1 MFRTANLFR
10 ASPILPYHRSDS
22 CAMTSNRSI
31 CELSQLR
38 IVAMAFLAMILLS
51 MVVQAQT
58 MMTPS
63 LGAET
68 SDKLLDVG
76 YDSVQEIL
84 RQHCTSCHNEDQ
96 PRADLVLTSLDKIL
110 AGSASGPVVVPGNPQ
125 ASPLYLLAAHLESP
139 KMPPN
144 KPRLSQRE
152 LTKLS
157 KWISTGLSDEAKGMR
172 GLNAPQSI
180 PSVTPEN
187 PSNTT
192 IDTRGDNTLAPQGTS
207 PLRLAQVR
215 PLSEKNIIRAVS
227 VSPLAPL
234 VAIAG
239 NGQVLLWDAQ
249 SNTLS
254 DRAIDVGDQEISA
267 IVFSRD
273 GQRLWIAA
281 GTPAESGSLHSWSIS
296 EERYLGSLGNEADTI
311 STLDESQTSKQ
322 VAIGTTRRLLK
333 VLSSEGD
340 SDKALAKHTDWVT
353 STAFSN
359 DGILVASGDRFG
371 SIIAWD
377 PVAGTEFSTL
387 RGHSGMI
394 TSIHWSP
401 NGDSLLSSSLDGSIR
416 VWNMHDAS
424 PLKSWQAHDKGV
436 ATAGMLASGDLVT
449 LGKNGIVSAWSSP
462 YDSDALPTL
471 LWQKSMDDEI
481 ITGGV
486 GNHGKSIAVTD
497 ATGSVYVGLLDG
509 SSNRE
514 NPPSFVKLAIPSYH
528 PQRSFSSIAPRE
540 PKRSQIETA
549 SKLQS
554 MPEEEPSLSKTLV
567 AGASSFEE
575 PTATTDIDETKR
587 SLESVQR
594 ALEQSYETTRQLEET
609 AARLQ
614 QMLSIQQAR
623 LRQQELQHRKDQHL
637 PKSK

>member
-1 MFRTANLFR
+1 MFHIATLFR
-10 ASPILPYHRSDS
+10 ALPISQYRGSAR
-22 CAMTSNRSI
+22 CAVTSNRCV
-31 CELSQLR
+31 CEPSQLR
-38 IVAMAFLAMILLS
+38 ILAIAFLAMIMLS
-51 MVVQAQT
+51 MVVEAQT
-58 MMTPS
+58 TMTPS
-63 LGAET
+63 VGAET
-68 SDKLLDVG
+68 SDQSLAVG

-110 AGSASGPVVVPGNPQ
+110 AGSASGPVVVPGDPQ

-139 KMPPN
+139 RMPPN

-157 KWISTGLSDEAKGMR
+157 KWISTG
-172 GLNAPQSI
+172 P
-180 PSVTPEN
+180 
-187 PSNTT
+187 
-192 IDTRGDNTLAPQGTS
+192 PQGTS
-207 PLRLAQVR
+207 PLSLAQVR
-215 PLSEKNIIRAVS
+215 PLSENNIIRAMA
-227 VSPLAPL
+227 VSPIAPIL
-234 VAIAG
+234 AIAG
-239 NGQVLLWDAQ
+239 NGQVLLVDAQ

-267 IVFSRD
+267 IVFSKD

-281 GTPAESGSLHSWSIS
+281 GTPAESGVLHSWSIP
-296 EERYLGSLGNEADTI
+296 EERYLGSLGNETDTI
-311 STLDESQTSKQ
+311 NTLDESQTSKE

-333 VLSSEGD
+333 ILSSEGD
-340 SDKALAKHTDWVT
+340 SEKALAKHTDWVT
-353 STAFSN
+353 STAYSN

-377 PVAGTEFSTL
+377 PLAGTEFSTL
-387 RGHSGMI
+387 RGHTGMI

-401 NGDSLLSSSLDGSIR
+401 NGDSLLSSSLDGAVR

-424 PLKSWQAHDKGV
+424 TLKSWQAHDKGV
-436 ATAGMLASGDLVT
+436 ATAGILAGGDLVT

-462 YDSDALPTL
+462 FESDDLPTL

-486 GNHGKSIAVTD
+486 GNHGKTIAVTD
-497 ATGSVYVGLLDG
+497 ATGSVCVGLIG
-509 SSNRE
+509 ENSNRE
-514 NPPSFVKLAIPSYH
+514 DPPSFVKLAIPTYH

-540 PKRSQIETA
+540 PIRSQIEPTI
-549 SKLQS
+549 KLES
-554 MPEEEPSLSKTLV
+554 LAEDEPSLSKTL
-567 AGASSFEE
+567 ADATSSFSE
-575 PTATTDIDETKR
+575 PTATTDIEETKR

-594 ALEQSYETTRQLEET
+594 ALEQSYEVTRQLEET

-623 LRQQELQHRKDQHL
+623 IRQQELQQRKDQNL

>member
-1 MFRTANLFR
+1 MFHIATLFR
-10 ASPILPYHRSDS
+10 ALPISQYPGSAR
-22 CAMTSNRSI
+22 CAVTSNRCV
-31 CELSQLR
+31 CEPSQLR
-38 IVAMAFLAMILLS
+38 ILAIAFLAMIMLS
-51 MVVQAQT
+51 MVVEAQT
-58 MMTPS
+58 TMTPS
-63 LGAET
+63 VGAET
-68 SDKLLDVG
+68 SDQSLAVG

-110 AGSASGPVVVPGNPQ
+110 AGSASGPVVVPGDPQ

-157 KWISTGLSDEAKGMR
+157 KWISTG
-172 GLNAPQSI
+172 P
-180 PSVTPEN
+180 
-187 PSNTT
+187 
-192 IDTRGDNTLAPQGTS
+192 PQGTS
-207 PLRLAQVR
+207 PLSLAQVR
-215 PLSEKNIIRAVS
+215 PLSENNIIRAMA
-227 VSPLAPL
+227 VSPIAPIL
-234 VAIAG
+234 AIAG
-239 NGQVLLWDAQ
+239 NGQVLLVDAQ

-267 IVFSRD
+267 IVFSKD

-281 GTPAESGSLHSWSIS
+281 GTPAESGVLHSWSIP
-296 EERYLGSLGNEADTI
+296 EERYLGSLGNETDTI
-311 STLDESQTSKQ
+311 NTLDESQTSKE

-333 VLSSEGD
+333 ILSSERD
-340 SDKALAKHTDWVT
+340 SEKALAKHTDWVT
-353 STAFSN
+353 STAYSN

-377 PVAGTEFSTL
+377 PLAGTEFSTL
-387 RGHSGMI
+387 RGHTGMI

-401 NGDSLLSSSLDGSIR
+401 NGDSLLSSSLDGAVR

-424 PLKSWQAHDKGV
+424 TLKSWQAHDKGV
-436 ATAGMLASGDLVT
+436 ATAGILAGGDLVT

-462 YDSDALPTL
+462 FESDVLPTL

-486 GNHGKSIAVTD
+486 GNHGKTIAVTD
-497 ATGSVYVGLLDG
+497 ATGSVCVSFIGEN
-509 SSNRE
+509 SNRE
-514 NPPSFVKLAIPSYH
+514 DPPNFVKLAIPTYH

-540 PKRSQIETA
+540 PIRSQIEPTI
-549 SKLQS
+549 KLES
-554 MPEEEPSLSKTLV
+554 LAEDEPSVSKTL
-567 AGASSFEE
+567 ADATSSFSE
-575 PTATTDIDETKR
+575 PTATTDIEETKR

-594 ALEQSYETTRQLEET
+594 ALEQSYEVTRQLEET

-623 LRQQELQHRKDQHL
+623 IRQQELQQRKDRNL

>member
-1 MFRTANLFR
+1 
-10 ASPILPYHRSDS
+10 
-22 CAMTSNRSI
+22 
-31 CELSQLR
+31 
-38 IVAMAFLAMILLS
+38 MAFLAMIMLC
-51 MVVQAQT
+51 MRVEAQT

-63 LGAET
+63 VGAET
-68 SDKLLDVG
+68 SDQSLDVG

-110 AGSASGPVVVPGNPQ
+110 AGSASGPVVVPGDPQ

-157 KWISTGLSDEAKGMR
+157 KWISTGLSAEAK
-172 GLNAPQSI
+172 A
-180 PSVTPEN
+180 
-187 PSNTT
+187 SNTH
-192 IDTRGDNTLAPQGTS
+192 APQGTS
-207 PLRLAQVR
+207 PLSLAQVR
-215 PLSEKNIIRAVS
+215 PLSEKNVIRAMA
-227 VSPLAPL
+227 VSPIAPIL
-234 VAIAG
+234 AIAG

-249 SNTLS
+249 TNTLS

-267 IVFSRD
+267 IAFSKD

-281 GTPAESGSLHSWSIS
+281 GTPAESGVLHSWSIP

-311 STLDESQTSKQ
+311 NTLDESQTSKQ
-322 VAIGTTRRLLK
+322 IAIGTTRRLLK

-340 SDKALAKHTDWVT
+340 SEKSFAKHTDWVT
-353 STAFSN
+353 STAYSN

-377 PVAGTEFSTL
+377 PLAGTEFSTL
-387 RGHSGMI
+387 RGHTGMI

-401 NGDSLLSSSLDGSIR
+401 NGDSLLSSSLDGSVR

-424 PLKSWQAHDKGV
+424 TLKSWQAHDKGV
-436 ATAGMLASGDLVT
+436 ASAGVLASGDLVT

-462 YDSDALPTL
+462 YESDALPTL

-486 GNHGKSIAVTD
+486 GNHGKTIAVSD
-497 ATGSVYVGLLDG
+497 ATGSVCVGLIDG
-509 SSNRE
+509 NSNRE
-514 NPPSFVKLAIPSYH
+514 DPPSFVKLAIPTYH

-540 PKRSQIETA
+540 PIRSQTEPT
-549 SKLQS
+549 SKLES
-554 MPEEEPSLSKTLV
+554 MATDVPSLSKPLADGT
-567 AGASSFEE
+567 SSVLE
-575 PTATTDIDETKR
+575 PIATPDIDETKR

-623 LRQQELQHRKDQHL
+623 LRQQQLQHREDQHL
-637 PKSK
+637 PKSKNPSSTQP

>member
-1 MFRTANLFR
+1 MFHIATLFR
-10 ASPILPYHRSDS
+10 ALPISQYRGSAR
-22 CAMTSNRSI
+22 CAVTSNRCV
-31 CELSQLR
+31 CEPSQLR
-38 IVAMAFLAMILLS
+38 ILAIAFLAMIMLS
-51 MVVQAQT
+51 MVVEAQT
-58 MMTPS
+58 TMTPS
-63 LGAET
+63 VGAET
-68 SDKLLDVG
+68 SDQSLAVG

-110 AGSASGPVVVPGNPQ
+110 AGSASGPVVVPGDPQ

-157 KWISTGLSDEAKGMR
+157 KWISTG
-172 GLNAPQSI
+172 P
-180 PSVTPEN
+180 
-187 PSNTT
+187 
-192 IDTRGDNTLAPQGTS
+192 PQGTS
-207 PLRLAQVR
+207 PLSLAQVR
-215 PLSEKNIIRAVS
+215 PLSENNIIRAMA
-227 VSPLAPL
+227 VSPIAPIL
-234 VAIAG
+234 AIAG
-239 NGQVLLWDAQ
+239 NGQVLLVDAQ

-267 IVFSRD
+267 IVFSKD

-281 GTPAESGSLHSWSIS
+281 GTPAESGVLHSWSIP
-296 EERYLGSLGNEADTI
+296 EERYLGSLGNETDTI
-311 STLDESQTSKQ
+311 NTLDESQTSKE

-333 VLSSEGD
+333 ILSSEGD
-340 SDKALAKHTDWVT
+340 SEKALAKHTDWVT
-353 STAFSN
+353 STAYSN

-377 PVAGTEFSTL
+377 PLAGTEFSTL
-387 RGHSGMI
+387 RGHTGMI

-401 NGDSLLSSSLDGSIR
+401 NGDSLLSSSLDGAVR

-424 PLKSWQAHDKGV
+424 TLKSWQAHDKGV
-436 ATAGMLASGDLVT
+436 ATAGILAGGDLVT

-462 YDSDALPTL
+462 FESDDLPTL

-486 GNHGKSIAVTD
+486 GNHGKTIAVTD
-497 ATGSVYVGLLDG
+497 ATGSVCVGLIG
-509 SSNRE
+509 ENSNRE
-514 NPPSFVKLAIPSYH
+514 DPPSFVKLAIPTYH

-540 PKRSQIETA
+540 PIRSQIEPTI
-549 SKLQS
+549 KLES
-554 MPEEEPSLSKTLV
+554 LAEDEPSLSKTL
-567 AGASSFEE
+567 ADATSSFSE
-575 PTATTDIDETKR
+575 PTATTDIEETKR

-594 ALEQSYETTRQLEET
+594 ALEQSYEVTRQLEET

-623 LRQQELQHRKDQHL
+623 IRQQELQQRKDQNL

>member
-1 MFRTANLFR
+1 
-10 ASPILPYHRSDS
+10 
-22 CAMTSNRSI
+22 
-31 CELSQLR
+31 
-38 IVAMAFLAMILLS
+38 MIMLS
-51 MVVQAQT
+51 MVVEAQT
-58 MMTPS
+58 TMTPS
-63 LGAET
+63 VGAET
-68 SDKLLDVG
+68 SDQSLAVG

-110 AGSASGPVVVPGNPQ
+110 AGSASGPVVVPGDPQ

-157 KWISTGLSDEAKGMR
+157 KWISTGLSEEAKGMR
-172 GLNAPQSI
+172 DLNAPQPI
-180 PSVTPEN
+180 PSATPEN

-192 IDTRGDNTLAPQGTS
+192 IDKKASNSHAPQGTS
-207 PLRLAQVR
+207 PLSLAQVR
-215 PLSEKNIIRAVS
+215 PLSENNIIRARA
-227 VSPLAPL
+227 VSPIAPIL
-234 VAIAG
+234 AIAG

-267 IVFSRD
+267 IVFSKD

-281 GTPAESGSLHSWSIS
+281 GTPAESGVLHSWSIP
-296 EERYLGSLGNEADTI
+296 EERYLGSLGHETDTI
-311 STLDESQTSKQ
+311 NTLDESQTSKE
-322 VAIGTTRRLLK
+322 VAYGTTRRLLK
-333 VLSSEGD
+333 VLSSEGG
-340 SDKALAKHTDWVT
+340 SEKALAKHTDWVT
-353 STAFSN
+353 STAYST

-377 PVAGTEFSTL
+377 PLAGTEFSTL
-387 RGHSGMI
+387 RGHTGMI

-401 NGDSLLSSSLDGSIR
+401 NGDSLLSSSLDGSVR

-424 PLKSWQAHDKGV
+424 TLKSWQAHDKGV
-436 ATAGMLASGDLVT
+436 ATAGILASGDLVT

-462 YDSDALPTL
+462 YGSDALPTL

-486 GNHGKSIAVTD
+486 GNHGKTIAVTD
-497 ATGSVYVGLLDG
+497 ATGSVCVSFIGEN
-509 SSNRE
+509 SNRE
-514 NPPSFVKLAIPSYH
+514 DPPRFVKLAIPTYH
-528 PQRSFSSIAPRE
+528 PQRSFSSVAPRE
-540 PKRSQIETA
+540 PIRSQIEPTI
-549 SKLQS
+549 KLES
-554 MPEEEPSLSKTLV
+554 LAKDEPSLSKTL
-567 AGASSFEE
+567 ADATSSFSE
-575 PTATTDIDETKR
+575 PTATTDIEETKR

-594 ALEQSYETTRQLEET
+594 ALEQSYEVTRQLEET

-623 LRQQELQHRKDQHL
+623 IRQQELQQRKDRNL

>member
-1 MFRTANLFR
+1 
-10 ASPILPYHRSDS
+10 
-22 CAMTSNRSI
+22 
-31 CELSQLR
+31 
-38 IVAMAFLAMILLS
+38 MIMLS
-51 MVVQAQT
+51 MVVEAQT
-58 MMTPS
+58 TMTPS
-63 LGAET
+63 VGAET
-68 SDKLLDVG
+68 SDQSLAVG

-110 AGSASGPVVVPGNPQ
+110 AGSASGPVVVPGDPQ

-157 KWISTGLSDEAKGMR
+157 KWISTG
-172 GLNAPQSI
+172 P
-180 PSVTPEN
+180 
-187 PSNTT
+187 
-192 IDTRGDNTLAPQGTS
+192 PQGTS

-215 PLSEKNIIRAVS
+215 PLSENNIIRAMA
-227 VSPLAPL
+227 VSPIAPIL
-234 VAIAG
+234 AIAG
-239 NGQVLLWDAQ
+239 NGQVLLVDAQ

-254 DRAIDVGDQEISA
+254 DRAIDVGDREVSA
-267 IVFSRD
+267 IVFSKD

-281 GTPAESGSLHSWSIS
+281 GTPAESGVLHSWSIP
-296 EERYLGSLGNEADTI
+296 EERYLGSLGNETDTI
-311 STLDESQTSKQ
+311 NTLDESQTSKE

-333 VLSSEGD
+333 ILSSERD
-340 SDKALAKHTDWVT
+340 SEKALAKHTDWVT
-353 STAFSN
+353 STAYSN

-377 PVAGTEFSTL
+377 PLAGTEFSTL
-387 RGHSGMI
+387 RGHTGMI

-401 NGDSLLSSSLDGSIR
+401 NGDSLLSSSLDGAVR

-424 PLKSWQAHDKGV
+424 TLKSWQAHDKGV
-436 ATAGMLASGDLVT
+436 ATAGILAGGDLVT

-462 YDSDALPTL
+462 FESDVLPTL

-486 GNHGKSIAVTD
+486 GNHGKTIAVTD
-497 ATGSVYVGLLDG
+497 ATGSVCVSFIGEN
-509 SSNRE
+509 SNRE
-514 NPPSFVKLAIPSYH
+514 DPPNFVKLAIPTYH

-540 PKRSQIETA
+540 PIRSQIEPTI
-549 SKLQS
+549 KLES
-554 MPEEEPSLSKTLV
+554 LAEDEPSLSKTL
-567 AGASSFEE
+567 ADATSSFSE
-575 PTATTDIDETKR
+575 PTATTDIEETKR

-594 ALEQSYETTRQLEET
+594 ALEQSYEVTRQLEET

-623 LRQQELQHRKDQHL
+623 IRQQELQQRKDRNL

>member
-1 MFRTANLFR
+1 MFHIATLFR
-10 ASPILPYHRSDS
+10 ALPISQYRGSAR
-22 CAMTSNRSI
+22 CAVTSNRCV
-31 CELSQLR
+31 CEPSQLR
-38 IVAMAFLAMILLS
+38 ILAIAFLAMIMLS
-51 MVVQAQT
+51 MVVEAQT
-58 MMTPS
+58 TMTPS
-63 LGAET
+63 VGAET
-68 SDKLLDVG
+68 SDQSLAVG

-110 AGSASGPVVVPGNPQ
+110 AGSASGPVVVPGDPQ

-157 KWISTGLSDEAKGMR
+157 KWISTG
-172 GLNAPQSI
+172 P
-180 PSVTPEN
+180 
-187 PSNTT
+187 
-192 IDTRGDNTLAPQGTS
+192 PQGTS

-215 PLSEKNIIRAVS
+215 PLSENNIIRAMA
-227 VSPLAPL
+227 VSPIAPIL
-234 VAIAG
+234 AIAG
-239 NGQVLLWDAQ
+239 NGQVLLVDAQ

-267 IVFSRD
+267 IVFSKD

-281 GTPAESGSLHSWSIS
+281 GTPAESGVLHSWSIP
-296 EERYLGSLGNEADTI
+296 EERYLGSLGNETDTI
-311 STLDESQTSKQ
+311 NTLDESQTSKE

-333 VLSSEGD
+333 ILSSEGD
-340 SDKALAKHTDWVT
+340 SEKALAKHTDWVT
-353 STAFSN
+353 STAYSN

-377 PVAGTEFSTL
+377 PLAGTEFSTL
-387 RGHSGMI
+387 RGHTGMI

-401 NGDSLLSSSLDGSIR
+401 NGDSLLSSSLDGAVR

-424 PLKSWQAHDKGV
+424 TLKSWQAHDKGV
-436 ATAGMLASGDLVT
+436 ATAGILAGGDLVT

-462 YDSDALPTL
+462 FESDVLPTL

-486 GNHGKSIAVTD
+486 GNHGKTIAVTD
-497 ATGSVYVGLLDG
+497 ATGSVCVSFIGEN
-509 SSNRE
+509 SNRE
-514 NPPSFVKLAIPSYH
+514 DPPNFVKLAIPTYH

-540 PKRSQIETA
+540 PIRSQIEPTI
-549 SKLQS
+549 KLES
-554 MPEEEPSLSKTLV
+554 LAEDEPSLSKTL
-567 AGASSFEE
+567 ADATSSFSE
-575 PTATTDIDETKR
+575 PTATTDIEETKR

-594 ALEQSYETTRQLEET
+594 ALEQSYEVTRQLEET

-623 LRQQELQHRKDQHL
+623 IRQQELQQRKDRNL

>member
-1 MFRTANLFR
+1 MFHIATLFR
-10 ASPILPYHRSDS
+10 ALPISQYRGSAR
-22 CAMTSNRSI
+22 CAVTSNRCV
-31 CELSQLR
+31 CEPSQLR
-38 IVAMAFLAMILLS
+38 ILAIAFLAMIMLS
-51 MVVQAQT
+51 MVVEAQT
-58 MMTPS
+58 TMTPS
-63 LGAET
+63 VGAKT
-68 SDKLLDVG
+68 SDQSLAVG

-110 AGSASGPVVVPGNPQ
+110 AGSASGPVVVPGDPQ

-157 KWISTGLSDEAKGMR
+157 KWISTG
-172 GLNAPQSI
+172 P
-180 PSVTPEN
+180 PH
-187 PSNTT
+187 
-192 IDTRGDNTLAPQGTS
+192 GTS
-207 PLRLAQVR
+207 PLSLAQVR
-215 PLSEKNIIRAVS
+215 PLSENNIIRAMA
-227 VSPLAPL
+227 VSPIAPIL
-234 VAIAG
+234 AIAG
-239 NGQVLLWDAQ
+239 NGQVLLVDAQ

-267 IVFSRD
+267 IVFSKD

-281 GTPAESGSLHSWSIS
+281 GTPAESGVLHSWSIP
-296 EERYLGSLGNEADTI
+296 EERYLGSLGNETDTI
-311 STLDESQTSKQ
+311 NTLDESQTSKE

-333 VLSSEGD
+333 ILSSEGD
-340 SDKALAKHTDWVT
+340 SEKALAKHTDWVT
-353 STAFSN
+353 STAYSN

-377 PVAGTEFSTL
+377 PLAGTEFSTL
-387 RGHSGMI
+387 RGHTGMI

-401 NGDSLLSSSLDGSIR
+401 NGDSLLSSSLDGAVR

-424 PLKSWQAHDKGV
+424 TLKSWQAHDKGV
-436 ATAGMLASGDLVT
+436 ATAGILAGGDLVT

-462 YDSDALPTL
+462 FESDDLPTL

-486 GNHGKSIAVTD
+486 GNHGKTIAVTD
-497 ATGSVYVGLLDG
+497 ATGSVCVGLIG
-509 SSNRE
+509 ENSNRE
-514 NPPSFVKLAIPSYH
+514 DPPSFVKLAIPTYH

-540 PKRSQIETA
+540 PIRSQIEPTI
-549 SKLQS
+549 KLES
-554 MPEEEPSLSKTLV
+554 LAEDEPSLSKTL
-567 AGASSFEE
+567 ADATSSFSE
-575 PTATTDIDETKR
+575 PTATTDIEETKR

-594 ALEQSYETTRQLEET
+594 ALEQSYEVTRQLEET

-623 LRQQELQHRKDQHL
+623 IRQQELQQRKDQNL

>member
-1 MFRTANLFR
+1 MV
-10 ASPILPYHRSDS
+10 
-22 CAMTSNRSI
+22 M
-31 CELSQLR
+31 
-38 IVAMAFLAMILLS
+38 LS
-51 MVVQAQT
+51 MVVEAQT
-58 MMTPS
+58 TMTPS
-63 LGAET
+63 VGPET
-68 SDKLLDVG
+68 SDQSLAVG

-110 AGSASGPVVVPGNPQ
+110 AGSASGPVVVPGDPQ

-152 LTKLS
+152 LTKIS
-157 KWISTGLSDEAKGMR
+157 KWISTGSL
-172 GLNAPQSI
+172 
-180 PSVTPEN
+180 
-187 PSNTT
+187 
-192 IDTRGDNTLAPQGTS
+192 QGTS
-207 PLRLAQVR
+207 PLNIAQVR

-227 VSPLAPL
+227 VSPIEPL

-239 NGQVLLWDAQ
+239 NGQVLLVDAQ
-249 SNTLS
+249 SNALS
-254 DRAIDVGDQEISA
+254 DRAIDVGDREVSA
-267 IVFSRD
+267 IVFSKD

-281 GTPAESGSLHSWSIS
+281 GTPAESGVLHSWSIP
-296 EERYLGSLGNEADTI
+296 EERYLGSLGNETDTI
-311 STLDESQTSKQ
+311 NTLDESQTSKE

-333 VLSSEGD
+333 VLSSEGR
-340 SDKALAKHTDWVT
+340 SEKALAKHTDWVT
-353 STAFSN
+353 STAYSN

-377 PVAGTEFSTL
+377 PLAGTEFSTL
-387 RGHSGMI
+387 RGHTGMI

-401 NGDSLLSSSLDGSIR
+401 NGDSLLSSSLDGSVR

-424 PLKSWQAHDKGV
+424 TLKSWQAHDKGV
-436 ATAGMLASGDLVT
+436 ATAGILAGGDLVS

-462 YDSDALPTL
+462 FESDVLPTL

-486 GNHGKSIAVTD
+486 GNHGKTIAVSD
-497 ATGSVYVGLLDG
+497 ATGSVCVGLIG
-509 SSNRE
+509 ENSNRE
-514 NPPSFVKLAIPSYH
+514 DPPSFVKLAIPTYH

-540 PKRSQIETA
+540 PLRIQTEPTI
-549 SKLQS
+549 KLES
-554 MPEEEPSLSKTLV
+554 MAEDEPSLSKTL
-567 AGASSFEE
+567 ADATSSFSE
-575 PTATTDIDETKR
+575 PTATTDIEETKR
-587 SLESVQR
+587 SLASVQR
-594 ALEQSYETTRQLEET
+594 ALEQSYEVTRQLEET

-623 LRQQELQHRKDQHL
+623 IRQQELQQRKDQNL

>member
-1 MFRTANLFR
+1 MFHIATLFR
-10 ASPILPYHRSDS
+10 ALPISQYRGSAR
-22 CAMTSNRSI
+22 CAVTSNRCV
-31 CELSQLR
+31 CEPSQLR
-38 IVAMAFLAMILLS
+38 ILAIAFLAMIMLS
-51 MVVQAQT
+51 MVVEAQT
-58 MMTPS
+58 TMTPS
-63 LGAET
+63 VGAET
-68 SDKLLDVG
+68 SDQSLAVG

-110 AGSASGPVVVPGNPQ
+110 AGSASGPVVVPGDPQ

-157 KWISTGLSDEAKGMR
+157 KWISTG
-172 GLNAPQSI
+172 P
-180 PSVTPEN
+180 
-187 PSNTT
+187 
-192 IDTRGDNTLAPQGTS
+192 PQGTS
-207 PLRLAQVR
+207 PLSLAQVR
-215 PLSEKNIIRAVS
+215 PLSENNIIRAMA
-227 VSPLAPL
+227 VSPIAPIL
-234 VAIAG
+234 AIAG
-239 NGQVLLWDAQ
+239 NGQVLLVDAQ

-267 IVFSRD
+267 IVFSKD

-281 GTPAESGSLHSWSIS
+281 GTPAESGVLHSWSIP
-296 EERYLGSLGNEADTI
+296 EERYLGSLGNETDTI
-311 STLDESQTSKQ
+311 NTLDESQTSKE

-333 VLSSEGD
+333 ILSSEGD
-340 SDKALAKHTDWVT
+340 SEKALAKHTDWVT
-353 STAFSN
+353 STAYSN

-377 PVAGTEFSTL
+377 PLAGTEFSTL
-387 RGHSGMI
+387 RGHTGMI

-401 NGDSLLSSSLDGSIR
+401 NGDSLLSSSLDGAVR

-424 PLKSWQAHDKGV
+424 TLKSWQAHDKGV
-436 ATAGMLASGDLVT
+436 ATAGILAGGDLVT

-462 YDSDALPTL
+462 FESDDLPTL

-481 ITGGV
+481 ITGDV
-486 GNHGKSIAVTD
+486 GNHGKTIAVTD
-497 ATGSVYVGLLDG
+497 ATGSVCVGLIG
-509 SSNRE
+509 ENSNRE
-514 NPPSFVKLAIPSYH
+514 DPPSFVKLAIPTYH

-540 PKRSQIETA
+540 PIRSQIEPTI
-549 SKLQS
+549 KLES
-554 MPEEEPSLSKTLV
+554 LAEDEPSLSKTL
-567 AGASSFEE
+567 ADATSSFSE
-575 PTATTDIDETKR
+575 PTATTDIEETKR

-594 ALEQSYETTRQLEET
+594 ALEQSYEVTRQLEET

-623 LRQQELQHRKDQHL
+623 IRQQELQQRKDQNL

>member
-1 MFRTANLFR
+1 M
-10 ASPILPYHRSDS
+10 
-22 CAMTSNRSI
+22 
-31 CELSQLR
+31 CEPSQLR
-38 IVAMAFLAMILLS
+38 ILAIAFLAMIMLS
-51 MVVQAQT
+51 MVVEAQT
-58 MMTPS
+58 TMTPS
-63 LGAET
+63 VGAET
-68 SDKLLDVG
+68 SDQSLAVG

-110 AGSASGPVVVPGNPQ
+110 AGSASGPVVVPGDPQ

-157 KWISTGLSDEAKGMR
+157 KWISTG
-172 GLNAPQSI
+172 P
-180 PSVTPEN
+180 
-187 PSNTT
+187 
-192 IDTRGDNTLAPQGTS
+192 PQGTS
-207 PLRLAQVR
+207 PLSLAQVR
-215 PLSEKNIIRAVS
+215 PLSENNIIRAMA
-227 VSPLAPL
+227 VSPIAPIL
-234 VAIAG
+234 AIAG
-239 NGQVLLWDAQ
+239 NGQVLLVDAQ

-267 IVFSRD
+267 IVFSKD

-281 GTPAESGSLHSWSIS
+281 GTPAESGVLHSWSIP
-296 EERYLGSLGNEADTI
+296 EERYLGSLGNETDTI
-311 STLDESQTSKQ
+311 NTLDESQTSKE

-333 VLSSEGD
+333 ILSSEGD
-340 SDKALAKHTDWVT
+340 SEKALAKHTDWVT
-353 STAFSN
+353 STAYSN

-377 PVAGTEFSTL
+377 PLAGTEFSTL
-387 RGHSGMI
+387 RGHTGMI

-401 NGDSLLSSSLDGSIR
+401 NGDSLLSSSLDGAVR

-424 PLKSWQAHDKGV
+424 TLKSWQAHDKGV
-436 ATAGMLASGDLVT
+436 ATAGILAGGDLVT

-462 YDSDALPTL
+462 FESDDLPTL

-486 GNHGKSIAVTD
+486 GNHGKTIAVTD
-497 ATGSVYVGLLDG
+497 ATGSVCVSFIGEN
-509 SSNRE
+509 SNRE
-514 NPPSFVKLAIPSYH
+514 DPPNFVKLAIPTYH

-540 PKRSQIETA
+540 PIRGQIEPTI
-549 SKLQS
+549 KLES
-554 MPEEEPSLSKTLV
+554 LAEDEPSLSKTL
-567 AGASSFEE
+567 ADATSSFSE
-575 PTATTDIDETKR
+575 PTATTDIEETKR

-594 ALEQSYETTRQLEET
+594 ALEQSYEVTRQIEET

-623 LRQQELQHRKDQHL
+623 IRQQELQQRKDRNL

>member
-1 MFRTANLFR
+1 MFHIATLFR
-10 ASPILPYHRSDS
+10 ALPISQYRGSAR
-22 CAMTSNRSI
+22 CAVTSNRCV
-31 CELSQLR
+31 CEPSQLR
-38 IVAMAFLAMILLS
+38 ILAIAFLAMIMLS
-51 MVVQAQT
+51 MVVEAQT
-58 MMTPS
+58 TMTPS
-63 LGAET
+63 VGAET
-68 SDKLLDVG
+68 SDQSLAVG

-110 AGSASGPVVVPGNPQ
+110 AGSASGPVVVPGDPQ

-157 KWISTGLSDEAKGMR
+157 KWISTG
-172 GLNAPQSI
+172 P
-180 PSVTPEN
+180 
-187 PSNTT
+187 
-192 IDTRGDNTLAPQGTS
+192 PQGTS
-207 PLRLAQVR
+207 PLSLAQVR
-215 PLSEKNIIRAVS
+215 PLSENNIIRAMA
-227 VSPLAPL
+227 VSPIAPIL
-234 VAIAG
+234 AIAG
-239 NGQVLLWDAQ
+239 NGQVLLVDAQ

-267 IVFSRD
+267 IVFSKD

-281 GTPAESGSLHSWSIS
+281 GTPAESGVLHSWSIP
-296 EERYLGSLGNEADTI
+296 EERYLGSLGNETDTI
-311 STLDESQTSKQ
+311 NTLDESQTSKE

-333 VLSSEGD
+333 ILSSEGD
-340 SDKALAKHTDWVT
+340 SEKALAKHTDWVT
-353 STAFSN
+353 STAYSN

-377 PVAGTEFSTL
+377 PLAGTEFSTL
-387 RGHSGMI
+387 RGHTGMI

-401 NGDSLLSSSLDGSIR
+401 NGDSLLSSSLDGAVR

-424 PLKSWQAHDKGV
+424 TLKSWQAHDKGV
-436 ATAGMLASGDLVT
+436 ATAGILAGGDLVT

-462 YDSDALPTL
+462 FESDDLPTL

-486 GNHGKSIAVTD
+486 GNHGKTIAVTD
-497 ATGSVYVGLLDG
+497 ASGSLCVGLVG
-509 SSNRE
+509 ENSNRE
-514 NPPSFVKLAIPSYH
+514 DPPSFVKLAIPTYH

-540 PKRSQIETA
+540 PIRSQIEPTI
-549 SKLQS
+549 KLES
-554 MPEEEPSLSKTLV
+554 LAEDEPSLSKTL
-567 AGASSFEE
+567 ADATSSFSE

-594 ALEQSYETTRQLEET
+594 ALEQSYEVTRQLEET

-623 LRQQELQHRKDQHL
+623 IRQQELQQRKDQNL

>member
-1 MFRTANLFR
+1 
-10 ASPILPYHRSDS
+10 
-22 CAMTSNRSI
+22 
-31 CELSQLR
+31 
-38 IVAMAFLAMILLS
+38 MIMLS
-51 MVVQAQT
+51 MVVEAQT
-58 MMTPS
+58 TMTPS
-63 LGAET
+63 VGAET
-68 SDKLLDVG
+68 SDQSLAVG

-110 AGSASGPVVVPGNPQ
+110 AGSASGPVVVPGDPQ

-157 KWISTGLSDEAKGMR
+157 KWISTG
-172 GLNAPQSI
+172 P
-180 PSVTPEN
+180 
-187 PSNTT
+187 
-192 IDTRGDNTLAPQGTS
+192 PQGTS

-215 PLSEKNIIRAVS
+215 PLSENNIIRAMA
-227 VSPLAPL
+227 VSPIAPIL
-234 VAIAG
+234 AIAG
-239 NGQVLLWDAQ
+239 NGQVLLVDAQ

-267 IVFSRD
+267 IVFSKD

-281 GTPAESGSLHSWSIS
+281 GTSAESGVLHSWSIP
-296 EERYLGSLGNEADTI
+296 EERYLGSLGNETDTI
-311 STLDESQTSKQ
+311 NTLDESQTSKE

-333 VLSSEGD
+333 ILSSEGD
-340 SDKALAKHTDWVT
+340 SEKALAKHTDWVT
-353 STAFSN
+353 STAYSN

-377 PVAGTEFSTL
+377 PLAGTEFSTL
-387 RGHSGMI
+387 RGHTGMI

-401 NGDSLLSSSLDGSIR
+401 NGDSLLSSSLDGAVR

-424 PLKSWQAHDKGV
+424 TLKSWQAHDKGV
-436 ATAGMLASGDLVT
+436 ATAGILAGGDLVT

-462 YDSDALPTL
+462 FESDVLPTL

-486 GNHGKSIAVTD
+486 GNHGKTIAVTD
-497 ATGSVYVGLLDG
+497 ATGSVCVSFIGEN
-509 SSNRE
+509 SNRE
-514 NPPSFVKLAIPSYH
+514 DPPNFVKLAIPTYH

-540 PKRSQIETA
+540 PIRSQIEPTI
-549 SKLQS
+549 KLES
-554 MPEEEPSLSKTLV
+554 LAEDEPSLSKTL
-567 AGASSFEE
+567 ADATSSFSE
-575 PTATTDIDETKR
+575 PTATTDIEETKR

-594 ALEQSYETTRQLEET
+594 ALEQSYEVTRQLEET

-623 LRQQELQHRKDQHL
+623 IRQQELQQRKDRNL

>member
-1 MFRTANLFR
+1 
-10 ASPILPYHRSDS
+10 
-22 CAMTSNRSI
+22 
-31 CELSQLR
+31 
-38 IVAMAFLAMILLS
+38 MIMLS
-51 MVVQAQT
+51 MVVEAQT
-58 MMTPS
+58 TMTPS
-63 LGAET
+63 VGAET
-68 SDKLLDVG
+68 SDQSLAVG

-110 AGSASGPVVVPGNPQ
+110 AGSASGPVVVPGDPQ

-157 KWISTGLSDEAKGMR
+157 KWISTG
-172 GLNAPQSI
+172 P
-180 PSVTPEN
+180 
-187 PSNTT
+187 
-192 IDTRGDNTLAPQGTS
+192 PQGTS

-215 PLSEKNIIRAVS
+215 PLSENNIIRAMA
-227 VSPLAPL
+227 VSPIAPIL
-234 VAIAG
+234 AIAG
-239 NGQVLLWDAQ
+239 NGQVLLVDAQ

-254 DRAIDVGDQEISA
+254 DRAIDVGDREVSA
-267 IVFSRD
+267 IVFSKD

-281 GTPAESGSLHSWSIS
+281 GTPAESGVLHSWSIP
-296 EERYLGSLGNEADTI
+296 EERYLGSLGNETDTI
-311 STLDESQTSKQ
+311 NTLDESQTSKE

-333 VLSSEGD
+333 ILSSERD
-340 SDKALAKHTDWVT
+340 SEKALAKHTDWVT
-353 STAFSN
+353 STAYSN

-377 PVAGTEFSTL
+377 PLAGTEFSTL
-387 RGHSGMI
+387 RGHTGMI

-401 NGDSLLSSSLDGSIR
+401 NGDSLLSSSLDGAVR

-424 PLKSWQAHDKGV
+424 TLKSWQAHDKGV
-436 ATAGMLASGDLVT
+436 ATAGILAGGDLVT

-462 YDSDALPTL
+462 YGSDALPTL

-486 GNHGKSIAVTD
+486 GNHGKTIAVTD
-497 ATGSVYVGLLDG
+497 ATGSVCVSFIGEN
-509 SSNRE
+509 SNRE
-514 NPPSFVKLAIPSYH
+514 DPPNFVKLAIPTYH

-540 PKRSQIETA
+540 PIRSQIEPTI
-549 SKLQS
+549 KLES
-554 MPEEEPSLSKTLV
+554 LAEDEPSLSKTL
-567 AGASSFEE
+567 ADATSSFSE
-575 PTATTDIDETKR
+575 PTATTDIEETKR

-594 ALEQSYETTRQLEET
+594 ALEQSYEVTRQLEET

-623 LRQQELQHRKDQHL
+623 IRQQELQQRKDRNL

>member
-1 MFRTANLFR
+1 MFHIATLFR
-10 ASPILPYHRSDS
+10 ALPISQYRGSAR
-22 CAMTSNRSI
+22 CAVTSNRCV
-31 CELSQLR
+31 CEPSQLR
-38 IVAMAFLAMILLS
+38 ILAIAFLAMIMLS
-51 MVVQAQT
+51 MVVEAQT
-58 MMTPS
+58 TMTPS
-63 LGAET
+63 VGAET
-68 SDKLLDVG
+68 SDQSLAVG

-110 AGSASGPVVVPGNPQ
+110 AGSASGPVVVPGDPQ

-157 KWISTGLSDEAKGMR
+157 KWISTG
-172 GLNAPQSI
+172 P
-180 PSVTPEN
+180 
-187 PSNTT
+187 
-192 IDTRGDNTLAPQGTS
+192 PQGTS
-207 PLRLAQVR
+207 PLSLAQVR
-215 PLSEKNIIRAVS
+215 PLSENNIIRAMA
-227 VSPLAPL
+227 VSPIAPIL
-234 VAIAG
+234 AIAG
-239 NGQVLLWDAQ
+239 NGQVLLVDAQ

-254 DRAIDVGDQEISA
+254 DRAIDVGDREVSA
-267 IVFSRD
+267 IVFSKD

-281 GTPAESGSLHSWSIS
+281 GTPAESGVLHSWSIP
-296 EERYLGSLGNEADTI
+296 EERYLGSLGNETDTI
-311 STLDESQTSKQ
+311 NTLDESQTSKE

-333 VLSSEGD
+333 ILSSERD
-340 SDKALAKHTDWVT
+340 SEKALAKHTDWVT
-353 STAFSN
+353 STAYSN

-377 PVAGTEFSTL
+377 PLAGTEFSTL
-387 RGHSGMI
+387 RGHTGMI

-401 NGDSLLSSSLDGSIR
+401 NGDSLLSSSLDGAVR

-424 PLKSWQAHDKGV
+424 TLKSWQAHDKGV
-436 ATAGMLASGDLVT
+436 ATAGILAGGDLVT

-462 YDSDALPTL
+462 FESDVLPTL

-486 GNHGKSIAVTD
+486 GNHGKTIAVTD
-497 ATGSVYVGLLDG
+497 ATGSVCVSFIGEN
-509 SSNRE
+509 SNRE
-514 NPPSFVKLAIPSYH
+514 DPPNFVKLAIPTYH

-540 PKRSQIETA
+540 PIRSQIEPTI
-549 SKLQS
+549 KLES
-554 MPEEEPSLSKTLV
+554 LAEDEPSLSKTL
-567 AGASSFEE
+567 ADATSSFSE
-575 PTATTDIDETKR
+575 PTATTDIEETKR

-594 ALEQSYETTRQLEET
+594 ALEQSYEVTRQLEET

-623 LRQQELQHRKDQHL
+623 IRQQELQQRKDRNL

>member
-1 MFRTANLFR
+1 
-10 ASPILPYHRSDS
+10 
-22 CAMTSNRSI
+22 
-31 CELSQLR
+31 
-38 IVAMAFLAMILLS
+38 MIMLS
-51 MVVQAQT
+51 MVVEAQT
-58 MMTPS
+58 TMTPS
-63 LGAET
+63 VGAET
-68 SDKLLDVG
+68 SDQSLAVG

-110 AGSASGPVVVPGNPQ
+110 AGSASGPVVVPGDPQ

-157 KWISTGLSDEAKGMR
+157 KWISTG
-172 GLNAPQSI
+172 P
-180 PSVTPEN
+180 
-187 PSNTT
+187 
-192 IDTRGDNTLAPQGTS
+192 PQGTS

-215 PLSEKNIIRAVS
+215 PLSENNIIRAMA
-227 VSPLAPL
+227 VSPIAPIL
-234 VAIAG
+234 AIAG
-239 NGQVLLWDAQ
+239 NGQVLLVDAQ

-267 IVFSRD
+267 IVFSKD

-281 GTPAESGSLHSWSIS
+281 GTPAESGVLHSWSIP
-296 EERYLGSLGNEADTI
+296 EERYLGSLGNETDTI
-311 STLDESQTSKQ
+311 NTLDESQTSKE

-333 VLSSEGD
+333 ILSSERD
-340 SDKALAKHTDWVT
+340 SEKALAKHTDWVT
-353 STAFSN
+353 STAYSN

-377 PVAGTEFSTL
+377 PLAGTEFSTL
-387 RGHSGMI
+387 RGHTGMI

-401 NGDSLLSSSLDGSIR
+401 NGDSLLSSSLDGAVR

-424 PLKSWQAHDKGV
+424 TLKSWQAHDKGV
-436 ATAGMLASGDLVT
+436 ATAGILAGGDLVT

-462 YDSDALPTL
+462 FESDVLPTL

-486 GNHGKSIAVTD
+486 GNHGKTIAVTD
-497 ATGSVYVGLLDG
+497 ATGSVCVSFIGEN
-509 SSNRE
+509 SNRE
-514 NPPSFVKLAIPSYH
+514 DPPRFVKLAIPTYH

-540 PKRSQIETA
+540 PIRSQIEPTI
-549 SKLQS
+549 KLES
-554 MPEEEPSLSKTLV
+554 LAEDEPSLSKTL
-567 AGASSFEE
+567 ADATSSFSE
-575 PTATTDIDETKR
+575 PTATTDIEETKR

-594 ALEQSYETTRQLEET
+594 ALEQSYEVTRQLEET

-623 LRQQELQHRKDQHL
+623 IRQQELQQRKDQNL

>member
-1 MFRTANLFR
+1 MFHIATLFR
-10 ASPILPYHRSDS
+10 ALPISQYRGSAR
-22 CAMTSNRSI
+22 CAVTSNRCV
-31 CELSQLR
+31 CEPSQLR
-38 IVAMAFLAMILLS
+38 ILAIAFLAMIMLS
-51 MVVQAQT
+51 MVVEAQT
-58 MMTPS
+58 TMTPS
-63 LGAET
+63 VGAET
-68 SDKLLDVG
+68 SDQSLAVG

-110 AGSASGPVVVPGNPQ
+110 AGSASGPVVVPGDPQ

-139 KMPPN
+139 RMPPN

-157 KWISTGLSDEAKGMR
+157 KWISTG
-172 GLNAPQSI
+172 P
-180 PSVTPEN
+180 
-187 PSNTT
+187 
-192 IDTRGDNTLAPQGTS
+192 PQGTS

-215 PLSEKNIIRAVS
+215 PLSENNIIRAMA
-227 VSPLAPL
+227 VSPIAPIL
-234 VAIAG
+234 AIAG
-239 NGQVLLWDAQ
+239 NGQVLLVDAQ

-267 IVFSRD
+267 IVFSKD

-281 GTPAESGSLHSWSIS
+281 GTPAESGVLHSWSIP
-296 EERYLGSLGNEADTI
+296 EERYLGSLGNETDTI
-311 STLDESQTSKQ
+311 NTLDESQTSKE

-333 VLSSEGD
+333 ILSSERD
-340 SDKALAKHTDWVT
+340 SEKALAKHTDWVT
-353 STAFSN
+353 STAYSN

-377 PVAGTEFSTL
+377 PLAGTEFSTL
-387 RGHSGMI
+387 RGHTGMI

-401 NGDSLLSSSLDGSIR
+401 NGDSLLSSSLDGAVR

-424 PLKSWQAHDKGV
+424 TLKSWQAHDKGV
-436 ATAGMLASGDLVT
+436 ATAGILAGGDLVT

-462 YDSDALPTL
+462 FESDDLPTL

-486 GNHGKSIAVTD
+486 GNHGKTIAVTD
-497 ATGSVYVGLLDG
+497 ATGSVCVGLIG
-509 SSNRE
+509 ENSNRE
-514 NPPSFVKLAIPSYH
+514 DPPSFVKLAIPTYH

-540 PKRSQIETA
+540 PIRSQIEPTI
-549 SKLQS
+549 KLES
-554 MPEEEPSLSKTLV
+554 LAEDEPSLSKTL
-567 AGASSFEE
+567 ADATSSFSE
-575 PTATTDIDETKR
+575 PTATTDIEETKR

-594 ALEQSYETTRQLEET
+594 ALEQSYEVTRQLEET

-623 LRQQELQHRKDQHL
+623 IRQQELQQRKDQNL

>member
-1 MFRTANLFR
+1 MFHIATLFR
-10 ASPILPYHRSDS
+10 ALPISQYRGSAR
-22 CAMTSNRSI
+22 CAVTSNRCV
-31 CELSQLR
+31 CEPSQLR
-38 IVAMAFLAMILLS
+38 ILAIAFLAMIMLS
-51 MVVQAQT
+51 MVVEAQT
-58 MMTPS
+58 TMTPS
-63 LGAET
+63 VGAET
-68 SDKLLDVG
+68 SDQSLAVG

-110 AGSASGPVVVPGNPQ
+110 AGSASGPVVVPGDPQ

-157 KWISTGLSDEAKGMR
+157 KWISTG
-172 GLNAPQSI
+172 P
-180 PSVTPEN
+180 
-187 PSNTT
+187 
-192 IDTRGDNTLAPQGTS
+192 PQGTS

-215 PLSEKNIIRAVS
+215 PLSENNIIRAMA
-227 VSPLAPL
+227 VSPIAPIL
-234 VAIAG
+234 AIAG
-239 NGQVLLWDAQ
+239 NGQVLLVDAQ

-254 DRAIDVGDQEISA
+254 DRAIDVGDREVSA
-267 IVFSRD
+267 IVFSKD

-281 GTPAESGSLHSWSIS
+281 GTPAESGVLHSWSIP
-296 EERYLGSLGNEADTI
+296 EERYLGSLGNETDTI
-311 STLDESQTSKQ
+311 NTLDESQTSKE

-333 VLSSEGD
+333 ILSSEGD
-340 SDKALAKHTDWVT
+340 SEKALAKHTDWVT
-353 STAFSN
+353 STAYSN

-377 PVAGTEFSTL
+377 PLAGTEFSTL
-387 RGHSGMI
+387 RGHTGMI

-401 NGDSLLSSSLDGSIR
+401 NGDSLLSSSLDGAVR

-424 PLKSWQAHDKGV
+424 TLKSWQAHDKGV
-436 ATAGMLASGDLVT
+436 ATAGILAGGDLVT

-462 YDSDALPTL
+462 FESDVLPTL

-486 GNHGKSIAVTD
+486 GNHGKTIAVTD
-497 ATGSVYVGLLDG
+497 ATGSVCVSFIGEN
-509 SSNRE
+509 SNRE
-514 NPPSFVKLAIPSYH
+514 DPPNFVKLAIPTYH

-540 PKRSQIETA
+540 PIRSQIEPTI
-549 SKLQS
+549 KLES
-554 MPEEEPSLSKTLV
+554 LAEDEPSLSKTL
-567 AGASSFEE
+567 ADATSSFSE
-575 PTATTDIDETKR
+575 PTATTDIEETKR

-594 ALEQSYETTRQLEET
+594 ALEQSYEVTRQLEET

-623 LRQQELQHRKDQHL
+623 IRQQELQQRKDQNL

>member
-1 MFRTANLFR
+1 
-10 ASPILPYHRSDS
+10 
-22 CAMTSNRSI
+22 
-31 CELSQLR
+31 
-38 IVAMAFLAMILLS
+38 MIMLS
-51 MVVQAQT
+51 MVVEAQT
-58 MMTPS
+58 TMTPS
-63 LGAET
+63 VGAET
-68 SDKLLDVG
+68 SDQSLAVG

-110 AGSASGPVVVPGNPQ
+110 AGSASGPVVVPGDPQ

-157 KWISTGLSDEAKGMR
+157 KWISTG
-172 GLNAPQSI
+172 P
-180 PSVTPEN
+180 
-187 PSNTT
+187 
-192 IDTRGDNTLAPQGTS
+192 PQGTS
-207 PLRLAQVR
+207 PLSLAQVR
-215 PLSEKNIIRAVS
+215 PLSENNIIRAMA
-227 VSPLAPL
+227 VSPIAPIL
-234 VAIAG
+234 AIAG
-239 NGQVLLWDAQ
+239 NGQVLLVDAQ

-254 DRAIDVGDQEISA
+254 DRAIDVGDREVSA
-267 IVFSRD
+267 IVFSKD

-281 GTPAESGSLHSWSIS
+281 GTPAESGVLHSWSIP
-296 EERYLGSLGNEADTI
+296 EERYLGSLGNETDTI
-311 STLDESQTSKQ
+311 NTLDESQTSKE

-333 VLSSEGD
+333 ILSSERD
-340 SDKALAKHTDWVT
+340 SEKALAKHTDWVT
-353 STAFSN
+353 STAYSN

-377 PVAGTEFSTL
+377 PLAGTEFSTL
-387 RGHSGMI
+387 RGHTGMI

-401 NGDSLLSSSLDGSIR
+401 NGDSLLSSSLDGAVR

-424 PLKSWQAHDKGV
+424 TLKSWQAHDKGV
-436 ATAGMLASGDLVT
+436 ATAGILAGGDLVT

-462 YDSDALPTL
+462 FESDVLPTL

-486 GNHGKSIAVTD
+486 GNHGKTIAVTD
-497 ATGSVYVGLLDG
+497 ATGSVCVSFIGEN
-509 SSNRE
+509 SNRE
-514 NPPSFVKLAIPSYH
+514 DPPNFVKLAIPTYH

-540 PKRSQIETA
+540 PIRSQIEPTI
-549 SKLQS
+549 KLES
-554 MPEEEPSLSKTLV
+554 LAEDEPSVSKTL
-567 AGASSFEE
+567 ADATSSFSE
-575 PTATTDIDETKR
+575 PTATTDIEETKR

-594 ALEQSYETTRQLEET
+594 ALEQSYEVTRQLEET

-623 LRQQELQHRKDQHL
+623 IRQQELQQRKDQNL

>member
-1 MFRTANLFR
+1 
-10 ASPILPYHRSDS
+10 
-22 CAMTSNRSI
+22 
-31 CELSQLR
+31 
-38 IVAMAFLAMILLS
+38 MIMLS
-51 MVVQAQT
+51 MVVEAQT
-58 MMTPS
+58 TMTPS
-63 LGAET
+63 VGAET
-68 SDKLLDVG
+68 SDQSLAVG

-110 AGSASGPVVVPGNPQ
+110 AGSASGPVVVPGDPQ

-157 KWISTGLSDEAKGMR
+157 KWISTG
-172 GLNAPQSI
+172 P
-180 PSVTPEN
+180 
-187 PSNTT
+187 
-192 IDTRGDNTLAPQGTS
+192 PQGTS
-207 PLRLAQVR
+207 PLSLAQVR
-215 PLSEKNIIRAVS
+215 PLSENNIIRAMA
-227 VSPLAPL
+227 VSPIAPIL
-234 VAIAG
+234 AIAG
-239 NGQVLLWDAQ
+239 NGQVLLVDAQ

-267 IVFSRD
+267 IVFSKD

-281 GTPAESGSLHSWSIS
+281 GTPAESGVLHSWSIP
-296 EERYLGSLGNEADTI
+296 EERYLGSLGNETDTI
-311 STLDESQTSKQ
+311 NTLDESQTSKE

-333 VLSSEGD
+333 ILSSERD
-340 SDKALAKHTDWVT
+340 SEKALAKHTDWVT
-353 STAFSN
+353 STAYSN

-377 PVAGTEFSTL
+377 PLAGTEFSTL
-387 RGHSGMI
+387 RGHTGMI

-401 NGDSLLSSSLDGSIR
+401 NGDSLLSSSLDGAVR

-424 PLKSWQAHDKGV
+424 TLKSWQAHDKGV
-436 ATAGMLASGDLVT
+436 ATAGILAGGDLVT

-462 YDSDALPTL
+462 FESDDLPTL

-486 GNHGKSIAVTD
+486 GNHGKTIAVTD
-497 ATGSVYVGLLDG
+497 ATGSVCVSFIGEN
-509 SSNRE
+509 SNRE
-514 NPPSFVKLAIPSYH
+514 DPPNFVKLAIPTYH

-540 PKRSQIETA
+540 PIRSQIEPTI
-549 SKLQS
+549 KLES
-554 MPEEEPSLSKTLV
+554 LAEDEPSLSKTL
-567 AGASSFEE
+567 ADATSSFSE
-575 PTATTDIDETKR
+575 PTATTDIEETKR

-594 ALEQSYETTRQLEET
+594 ALEQSYEVTRQLEET

-623 LRQQELQHRKDQHL
+623 IRQQELQQRKDQNL

>member
-1 MFRTANLFR
+1 MFHIATLFR
-10 ASPILPYHRSDS
+10 ALPISQYRGSAR
-22 CAMTSNRSI
+22 CAVTSNRCV
-31 CELSQLR
+31 CEPSQLR
-38 IVAMAFLAMILLS
+38 ILAIAFLAMIMLS
-51 MVVQAQT
+51 MVVEAQT
-58 MMTPS
+58 TMTPS
-63 LGAET
+63 VGAET
-68 SDKLLDVG
+68 SDQSLAVG

-110 AGSASGPVVVPGNPQ
+110 AGSASGPVVVPGDPQ

-157 KWISTGLSDEAKGMR
+157 KWISTG
-172 GLNAPQSI
+172 P
-180 PSVTPEN
+180 
-187 PSNTT
+187 
-192 IDTRGDNTLAPQGTS
+192 PQGTS
-207 PLRLAQVR
+207 PLSLAQVR
-215 PLSEKNIIRAVS
+215 PLSENNIIRAMA
-227 VSPLAPL
+227 VSPIAPIL
-234 VAIAG
+234 AIAG
-239 NGQVLLWDAQ
+239 NGQVLLVDAQ

-267 IVFSRD
+267 IVFSKD

-281 GTPAESGSLHSWSIS
+281 GTPAESGVLHSWSIP
-296 EERYLGSLGNEADTI
+296 EERYLGSLGNETDTI
-311 STLDESQTSKQ
+311 NTLDESQTSKE

-333 VLSSEGD
+333 ILSSEGD
-340 SDKALAKHTDWVT
+340 SEKALAKHTDWVT
-353 STAFSN
+353 STAYSN

-377 PVAGTEFSTL
+377 PLAGTEFSTL
-387 RGHSGMI
+387 RGHTGMI

-401 NGDSLLSSSLDGSIR
+401 NGDSLLSSSLDGSVR

-424 PLKSWQAHDKGV
+424 TLKSWQAHDKGV
-436 ATAGMLASGDLVT
+436 ATAGILASGDLVT

-462 YDSDALPTL
+462 YGSDALPTL

-486 GNHGKSIAVTD
+486 GNHGKTIAVTD
-497 ATGSVYVGLLDG
+497 ATPSVCVGLIG
-509 SSNRE
+509 ENSNRE
-514 NPPSFVKLAIPSYH
+514 DPPSFVKLAIPTYH

-540 PKRSQIETA
+540 PIRSQIEPTI
-549 SKLQS
+549 KLES
-554 MPEEEPSLSKTLV
+554 LAEDEPSLSKTL
-567 AGASSFEE
+567 ADATSSFSE
-575 PTATTDIDETKR
+575 PTATTDIEETKR

-594 ALEQSYETTRQLEET
+594 ALEQSYEVTRQLEET

-623 LRQQELQHRKDQHL
+623 IRQQELQQRKDQNL

>member
-1 MFRTANLFR
+1 MFHIATLFR
-10 ASPILPYHRSDS
+10 ALPISQYRGSAR
-22 CAMTSNRSI
+22 CAVTSNRCV
-31 CELSQLR
+31 CEPSQLR
-38 IVAMAFLAMILLS
+38 ILAIAFLAMIMLS
-51 MVVQAQT
+51 MVVEAQT
-58 MMTPS
+58 TMTPS
-63 LGAET
+63 VGAET
-68 SDKLLDVG
+68 SDQSLAVG

-110 AGSASGPVVVPGNPQ
+110 AGSASGPVVVPGDPQ

-157 KWISTGLSDEAKGMR
+157 KWISTG
-172 GLNAPQSI
+172 P
-180 PSVTPEN
+180 
-187 PSNTT
+187 
-192 IDTRGDNTLAPQGTS
+192 PQGTS
-207 PLRLAQVR
+207 PLSLAQVR
-215 PLSEKNIIRAVS
+215 PLSENNIIRAMA
-227 VSPLAPL
+227 VSPIAPIL
-234 VAIAG
+234 AIAG
-239 NGQVLLWDAQ
+239 NGQVLLVDAQ

-267 IVFSRD
+267 IVFSKD

-281 GTPAESGSLHSWSIS
+281 GTPAESGVLHSWSIP
-296 EERYLGSLGNEADTI
+296 EERYLGSLGNETDTI
-311 STLDESQTSKQ
+311 NTLDESQTSKE

-333 VLSSEGD
+333 ILSSEGD
-340 SDKALAKHTDWVT
+340 SEKALAKHTDWVT
-353 STAFSN
+353 STAYSN

-377 PVAGTEFSTL
+377 PLAGTEFSTL
-387 RGHSGMI
+387 RGHTGMI

-401 NGDSLLSSSLDGSIR
+401 NGDSLLSSSLDGAVR

-424 PLKSWQAHDKGV
+424 TLKSWQAHDKGV
-436 ATAGMLASGDLVT
+436 ATAGILAGGDLVT

-462 YDSDALPTL
+462 FESDVLPTL

-486 GNHGKSIAVTD
+486 GNHGKTIAVTD
-497 ATGSVYVGLLDG
+497 ATGSVCVSFIGEN
-509 SSNRE
+509 SNRE
-514 NPPSFVKLAIPSYH
+514 DPPRFVKLAIPTYH

-540 PKRSQIETA
+540 PIRSQIEPTI
-549 SKLQS
+549 KLES
-554 MPEEEPSLSKTLV
+554 LAEDEPSLSKTL
-567 AGASSFEE
+567 ADATSSFSE
-575 PTATTDIDETKR
+575 PTATTDIEETKR

-594 ALEQSYETTRQLEET
+594 ALEQSYEVTRQLEET

-623 LRQQELQHRKDQHL
+623 IRQQELQQRKDRNL

>member
-1 MFRTANLFR
+1 MFHIATLFR
-10 ASPILPYHRSDS
+10 ALPISQYRGSAR
-22 CAMTSNRSI
+22 CAVTSNRCV
-31 CELSQLR
+31 CEPSQLR
-38 IVAMAFLAMILLS
+38 ILAIAFLAMIMLS
-51 MVVQAQT
+51 MVVEAQT
-58 MMTPS
+58 TMTPS
-63 LGAET
+63 VGAET
-68 SDKLLDVG
+68 SDQSLAVG

-110 AGSASGPVVVPGNPQ
+110 AGSASGPVVVPGDPQ

-157 KWISTGLSDEAKGMR
+157 KWISTG
-172 GLNAPQSI
+172 P
-180 PSVTPEN
+180 
-187 PSNTT
+187 
-192 IDTRGDNTLAPQGTS
+192 PQGTS
-207 PLRLAQVR
+207 PLSLAQVR
-215 PLSEKNIIRAVS
+215 PLSENNIIRAMA
-227 VSPLAPL
+227 VSPIAPIL
-234 VAIAG
+234 AIAG
-239 NGQVLLWDAQ
+239 NGQVLLVDAQ

-267 IVFSRD
+267 IVFSKD

-281 GTPAESGSLHSWSIS
+281 GTPAESGVLHSWSIP
-296 EERYLGSLGNEADTI
+296 EERYLGSLGNETDTI
-311 STLDESQTSKQ
+311 NTLDESQTSKE

-333 VLSSEGD
+333 ILSSEGD
-340 SDKALAKHTDWVT
+340 SEKALAKHTDWVT
-353 STAFSN
+353 STAYSN

-377 PVAGTEFSTL
+377 PLAGTEFSTL
-387 RGHSGMI
+387 RGHTGMI

-401 NGDSLLSSSLDGSIR
+401 NGDSLLSSSLDGSVR

-424 PLKSWQAHDKGV
+424 TLKSWQAHDKGV
-436 ATAGMLASGDLVT
+436 ATAGILAGGELVT

-462 YDSDALPTL
+462 SGSDALPTL

-486 GNHGKSIAVTD
+486 GNHGKTIAVTD
-497 ATGSVYVGLLDG
+497 ATGSVCVSFIGEN
-509 SSNRE
+509 SNRE
-514 NPPSFVKLAIPSYH
+514 DPPRFVKLAIPTYH

-540 PKRSQIETA
+540 PIRSQIEPTI
-549 SKLQS
+549 KLES
-554 MPEEEPSLSKTLV
+554 LAEDEPSLSKTL
-567 AGASSFEE
+567 ADATSSFSE
-575 PTATTDIDETKR
+575 PTATTDIEETKR

-594 ALEQSYETTRQLEET
+594 ALEQSYEVTRQLEET

-623 LRQQELQHRKDQHL
+623 IRQQELQQRKDQNL

>member
-1 MFRTANLFR
+1 
-10 ASPILPYHRSDS
+10 
-22 CAMTSNRSI
+22 
-31 CELSQLR
+31 
-38 IVAMAFLAMILLS
+38 MIMLS
-51 MVVQAQT
+51 MVVEAQT
-58 MMTPS
+58 TMTPS
-63 LGAET
+63 VGAET
-68 SDKLLDVG
+68 SDQSLAVG

-110 AGSASGPVVVPGNPQ
+110 AGSASGPVVVPGDPQ

-157 KWISTGLSDEAKGMR
+157 KWISTG
-172 GLNAPQSI
+172 P
-180 PSVTPEN
+180 
-187 PSNTT
+187 
-192 IDTRGDNTLAPQGTS
+192 PQGTS

-215 PLSEKNIIRAVS
+215 PLSENNIIRAMA
-227 VSPLAPL
+227 VSPIAPIL
-234 VAIAG
+234 AIAG
-239 NGQVLLWDAQ
+239 NGQVLLVDAQ

-254 DRAIDVGDQEISA
+254 DRAIDVGDREVSA
-267 IVFSRD
+267 IVFSKD

-281 GTPAESGSLHSWSIS
+281 GTPAESGVLHSWSIP
-296 EERYLGSLGNEADTI
+296 EERYLGSLGNETDTI
-311 STLDESQTSKQ
+311 NTLDESQTSKE

-333 VLSSEGD
+333 ILSSERD
-340 SDKALAKHTDWVT
+340 SEKALAKHTDWVT
-353 STAFSN
+353 STAYSN

-377 PVAGTEFSTL
+377 PLAGTEFSTL
-387 RGHSGMI
+387 RGHTGMI

-401 NGDSLLSSSLDGSIR
+401 NGDSLLSSSLDGAVR

-424 PLKSWQAHDKGV
+424 TLKSWQAHDKGV
-436 ATAGMLASGDLVT
+436 ATAGILAGGDLVT

-462 YDSDALPTL
+462 FESDVLPTL

-486 GNHGKSIAVTD
+486 GNHGKTIAVTD
-497 ATGSVYVGLLDG
+497 ATGSVCVSFIGEN
-509 SSNRE
+509 SNRE
-514 NPPSFVKLAIPSYH
+514 DPPNFVKLAIPTYH

-540 PKRSQIETA
+540 PIRSQIEPTI
-549 SKLQS
+549 KLES
-554 MPEEEPSLSKTLV
+554 LAEDEPSVSKTL
-567 AGASSFEE
+567 ADATSSFSE
-575 PTATTDIDETKR
+575 PTATTDIEETKR

-594 ALEQSYETTRQLEET
+594 ALEQSYEVTRQLEET

-623 LRQQELQHRKDQHL
+623 IRQQELQQRKDRNL

>member
-1 MFRTANLFR
+1 MFHIATLFR
-10 ASPILPYHRSDS
+10 ALPISQYRGSARCDV
-22 CAMTSNRSI
+22 TSNRCV
-31 CELSQLR
+31 CEPSQLR
-38 IVAMAFLAMILLS
+38 ILAIAFLAMIMLS
-51 MVVQAQT
+51 MVVEAQT
-58 MMTPS
+58 TMTPS
-63 LGAET
+63 VGAET
-68 SDKLLDVG
+68 SDQSLAVG

-110 AGSASGPVVVPGNPQ
+110 AGSASGPVVVPGDPQ

-157 KWISTGLSDEAKGMR
+157 KWISTG
-172 GLNAPQSI
+172 P
-180 PSVTPEN
+180 
-187 PSNTT
+187 
-192 IDTRGDNTLAPQGTS
+192 PQGTS
-207 PLRLAQVR
+207 PLSLAQVR
-215 PLSEKNIIRAVS
+215 PLSENNIIRAMA
-227 VSPLAPL
+227 VSPIAPIL
-234 VAIAG
+234 AIAG
-239 NGQVLLWDAQ
+239 NGQVLLVDAQ

-267 IVFSRD
+267 IVFSKD

-281 GTPAESGSLHSWSIS
+281 GTPAESGVLHSWSIP
-296 EERYLGSLGNEADTI
+296 EERYLGSLGNETDTI
-311 STLDESQTSKQ
+311 NTLDESQTSKE

-333 VLSSEGD
+333 ILSSEGD
-340 SDKALAKHTDWVT
+340 SEKALAKHTDWVT
-353 STAFSN
+353 STAYSN

-377 PVAGTEFSTL
+377 PLAGTEFSTL
-387 RGHSGMI
+387 RGHTGMI

-401 NGDSLLSSSLDGSIR
+401 NGDSLLSSSLDGAVR

-424 PLKSWQAHDKGV
+424 TLKSWQAQDKGV
-436 ATAGMLASGDLVT
+436 ATAGILAGGDLVT

-462 YDSDALPTL
+462 FESDDLPTL

-486 GNHGKSIAVTD
+486 GNHGKTIAVTD
-497 ATGSVYVGLLDG
+497 ATGSVCVGLIG
-509 SSNRE
+509 ENSNRE
-514 NPPSFVKLAIPSYH
+514 DPPSFVKLAIPTYH

-540 PKRSQIETA
+540 PIRSQIEPTI
-549 SKLQS
+549 KLES
-554 MPEEEPSLSKTLV
+554 LAEDEPSLSKTL
-567 AGASSFEE
+567 ADATSSFSE
-575 PTATTDIDETKR
+575 PTATTDIEETKR

-594 ALEQSYETTRQLEET
+594 ALEQSYEVTRQLEET

-623 LRQQELQHRKDQHL
+623 IRQQELQQRKDQNL

>member
-1 MFRTANLFR
+1 MFHIATLFR
-10 ASPILPYHRSDS
+10 ALPISQYRGSAR
-22 CAMTSNRSI
+22 CAVTSNRCV
-31 CELSQLR
+31 CEPSQLR
-38 IVAMAFLAMILLS
+38 ILAIAFLAMIMLS
-51 MVVQAQT
+51 MVVEAQT
-58 MMTPS
+58 TMTPS
-63 LGAET
+63 VGAET
-68 SDKLLDVG
+68 SDQSLAVG

-110 AGSASGPVVVPGNPQ
+110 AGSASGPVVVPGDPQ

-157 KWISTGLSDEAKGMR
+157 KWISTG
-172 GLNAPQSI
+172 P
-180 PSVTPEN
+180 
-187 PSNTT
+187 
-192 IDTRGDNTLAPQGTS
+192 PQGTS
-207 PLRLAQVR
+207 PLSLAQVR
-215 PLSEKNIIRAVS
+215 PLSENNIIRAMA
-227 VSPLAPL
+227 VSPIAPIL
-234 VAIAG
+234 AIAG
-239 NGQVLLWDAQ
+239 NGQVLLVDAQ

-267 IVFSRD
+267 IVFSKD

-281 GTPAESGSLHSWSIS
+281 GTPAESGVLHSWSIP
-296 EERYLGSLGNEADTI
+296 EERYLGSLGNETDTI
-311 STLDESQTSKQ
+311 NTLDESQTSKE

-333 VLSSEGD
+333 ILSSEGD
-340 SDKALAKHTDWVT
+340 SEKALAKHTDWVT
-353 STAFSN
+353 STAYSN

-377 PVAGTEFSTL
+377 PLAGTEFSTL
-387 RGHSGMI
+387 RGHTGMI

-401 NGDSLLSSSLDGSIR
+401 NGDSLLSSSLDGAVR

-424 PLKSWQAHDKGV
+424 TLKSWQAHDKGV
-436 ATAGMLASGDLVT
+436 ATAGILAGGDLVT

-462 YDSDALPTL
+462 FESDVLPTL

-486 GNHGKSIAVTD
+486 GNHGKTIAVTD
-497 ATGSVYVGLLDG
+497 ATGSVCVGLIG
-509 SSNRE
+509 ENSNRE
-514 NPPSFVKLAIPSYH
+514 DPPSFVKLAIPTYH

-540 PKRSQIETA
+540 PIRSQIEPTI
-549 SKLQS
+549 KLES
-554 MPEEEPSLSKTLV
+554 LAEDEPSVSKTL
-567 AGASSFEE
+567 ADATSSFSE
-575 PTATTDIDETKR
+575 PTATTDIEETKR

-594 ALEQSYETTRQLEET
+594 ALEQSYEVTRQLEET

-623 LRQQELQHRKDQHL
+623 IRQQELQQRKDRNL

>member
-1 MFRTANLFR
+1 MFHIATLFR
-10 ASPILPYHRSDS
+10 ALPISQYPGSAR
-22 CAMTSNRSI
+22 CAVTSNRCV
-31 CELSQLR
+31 CEPSQLR
-38 IVAMAFLAMILLS
+38 ILAIAFLAMIMLS
-51 MVVQAQT
+51 MVVEAQT
-58 MMTPS
+58 TMTPS
-63 LGAET
+63 VGAET
-68 SDKLLDVG
+68 SDQSLAVG

-110 AGSASGPVVVPGNPQ
+110 AGSASGPVVVPGDPQ

-157 KWISTGLSDEAKGMR
+157 KWISTG
-172 GLNAPQSI
+172 P
-180 PSVTPEN
+180 
-187 PSNTT
+187 
-192 IDTRGDNTLAPQGTS
+192 PQGTS

-215 PLSEKNIIRAVS
+215 PLSENNIIRAMA
-227 VSPLAPL
+227 VSPIAPIL
-234 VAIAG
+234 AIAG
-239 NGQVLLWDAQ
+239 NGQVLLVDAQ

-254 DRAIDVGDQEISA
+254 DRAIDVGDREVSA
-267 IVFSRD
+267 IVFSKD

-281 GTPAESGSLHSWSIS
+281 GTPAESGVLHSWSIP
-296 EERYLGSLGNEADTI
+296 EERYLGSLGNETDTI
-311 STLDESQTSKQ
+311 NTLDESQTSKE

-333 VLSSEGD
+333 ILSSERD
-340 SDKALAKHTDWVT
+340 SEKALAKHTDWVT
-353 STAFSN
+353 STAYSN

-377 PVAGTEFSTL
+377 PLAGTEFSTL
-387 RGHSGMI
+387 RGHTGMI

-401 NGDSLLSSSLDGSIR
+401 NGDSLLSSSLDGAVR

-424 PLKSWQAHDKGV
+424 TLKSWQAHDKGV
-436 ATAGMLASGDLVT
+436 ATAGILAGGDLVT

-462 YDSDALPTL
+462 FESDVLPTL

-486 GNHGKSIAVTD
+486 GNHGKTIAVTD
-497 ATGSVYVGLLDG
+497 ATGSVCVSFIGEN
-509 SSNRE
+509 SNRE
-514 NPPSFVKLAIPSYH
+514 DPPNFVKLAIPTYH

-540 PKRSQIETA
+540 PIRSQIEPTI
-549 SKLQS
+549 KLES
-554 MPEEEPSLSKTLV
+554 LAEDEPSVSKTL
-567 AGASSFEE
+567 ADATSSFSE
-575 PTATTDIDETKR
+575 PTATTDIEETKR

-594 ALEQSYETTRQLEET
+594 ALEQSYEVTRQLEET

-623 LRQQELQHRKDQHL
+623 IRQQELQQRKDRNL

>member
-1 MFRTANLFR
+1 MFHIATLFR
-10 ASPILPYHRSDS
+10 ALPISQYRGSAR
-22 CAMTSNRSI
+22 CAVTSNRCV
-31 CELSQLR
+31 CEPSQLR
-38 IVAMAFLAMILLS
+38 ILAIAFLAMIMLS
-51 MVVQAQT
+51 MVVEAQT
-58 MMTPS
+58 TMTPS
-63 LGAET
+63 VGAET
-68 SDKLLDVG
+68 SDQSLAVG

-110 AGSASGPVVVPGNPQ
+110 AGSASGPVVVPGDPQ

-157 KWISTGLSDEAKGMR
+157 KWISTG
-172 GLNAPQSI
+172 P
-180 PSVTPEN
+180 
-187 PSNTT
+187 
-192 IDTRGDNTLAPQGTS
+192 PQGTS
-207 PLRLAQVR
+207 PLSLAQVR
-215 PLSEKNIIRAVS
+215 PLSENNIIRAMA
-227 VSPLAPL
+227 VSPIAPIL
-234 VAIAG
+234 AIAG
-239 NGQVLLWDAQ
+239 NGQVLLVDAQ

-254 DRAIDVGDQEISA
+254 DRAIDVGDREVSA
-267 IVFSRD
+267 IVFSKD

-281 GTPAESGSLHSWSIS
+281 GTPAESGVLHSWSIP
-296 EERYLGSLGNEADTI
+296 EERYLGSLGNETDTI
-311 STLDESQTSKQ
+311 NTLDESQTSKE
-322 VAIGTTRRLLK
+322 VAYGTTRRLLK
-333 VLSSEGD
+333 VLSSEEG
-340 SDKALAKHTDWVT
+340 SEKALAKHTDWVT
-353 STAFSN
+353 STAYSN

-377 PVAGTEFSTL
+377 PLAGTEFSTL
-387 RGHSGMI
+387 RGHTGMI

-401 NGDSLLSSSLDGSIR
+401 NGDSLLSSSLDGAVR

-424 PLKSWQAHDKGV
+424 TLKSWQAHDKGV
-436 ATAGMLASGDLVT
+436 ATAGILAGGDLVT

-462 YDSDALPTL
+462 FESDVLPTL

-486 GNHGKSIAVTD
+486 GNHGKTIAVTD
-497 ATGSVYVGLLDG
+497 ATGSVCVSFIGEN
-509 SSNRE
+509 SNRE
-514 NPPSFVKLAIPSYH
+514 DPPNFVKLAIPTYH

-540 PKRSQIETA
+540 PIRSQIEPTI
-549 SKLQS
+549 KLES
-554 MPEEEPSLSKTLV
+554 LAEDEPSVSKTL
-567 AGASSFEE
+567 ADATSSFSE
-575 PTATTDIDETKR
+575 PTATTDIEETKR

-594 ALEQSYETTRQLEET
+594 ALEQSYEVTRQLEET

-623 LRQQELQHRKDQHL
+623 IRQQELQQRKDRNL

>member
-1 MFRTANLFR
+1 
-10 ASPILPYHRSDS
+10 
-22 CAMTSNRSI
+22 
-31 CELSQLR
+31 
-38 IVAMAFLAMILLS
+38 MIMLS
-51 MVVQAQT
+51 MVVEAQT
-58 MMTPS
+58 TMTPS
-63 LGAET
+63 VGAET
-68 SDKLLDVG
+68 SDQSLAVG

-110 AGSASGPVVVPGNPQ
+110 AGSASGPVVVPGDPQ

-157 KWISTGLSDEAKGMR
+157 KWISTG
-172 GLNAPQSI
+172 P
-180 PSVTPEN
+180 
-187 PSNTT
+187 
-192 IDTRGDNTLAPQGTS
+192 PQGTS

-215 PLSEKNIIRAVS
+215 PLSENNIIRAMA
-227 VSPLAPL
+227 VSPIAPIL
-234 VAIAG
+234 AIAG
-239 NGQVLLWDAQ
+239 NGQVLLVDAQ

-254 DRAIDVGDQEISA
+254 DRAIDVGDREVSA
-267 IVFSRD
+267 IVFSKD

-281 GTPAESGSLHSWSIS
+281 GTPAESGVLHSWSIP
-296 EERYLGSLGNEADTI
+296 EERYLGSLGNETDTI
-311 STLDESQTSKQ
+311 NTLDESQTSKE

-333 VLSSEGD
+333 ILSSERD
-340 SDKALAKHTDWVT
+340 SEKALAKHTDWVT
-353 STAFSN
+353 STAYSN

-377 PVAGTEFSTL
+377 PLAGTEFSTL
-387 RGHSGMI
+387 RGHTGMI

-401 NGDSLLSSSLDGSIR
+401 NGDSLLSSSLDGAVR

-424 PLKSWQAHDKGV
+424 TLKSWQAHDKGV
-436 ATAGMLASGDLVT
+436 ATAGILAGGDLVT

-462 YDSDALPTL
+462 FESDVLPTL

-486 GNHGKSIAVTD
+486 GNHGKTIAVTD
-497 ATGSVYVGLLDG
+497 ATGSVCVSFIGEN
-509 SSNRE
+509 SNRE
-514 NPPSFVKLAIPSYH
+514 DPPRFVKLAIPTYH

-540 PKRSQIETA
+540 PIRSQIEPTI
-549 SKLQS
+549 KLES
-554 MPEEEPSLSKTLV
+554 LAEDEPSVSKTL
-567 AGASSFEE
+567 ADATSSFSE
-575 PTATTDIDETKR
+575 PTATTDIEETKR

-594 ALEQSYETTRQLEET
+594 ALEQSYEVTRQLEET

-623 LRQQELQHRKDQHL
+623 IRQQELQQRKDRNL

>member
-1 MFRTANLFR
+1 MFHIATLFR
-10 ASPILPYHRSDS
+10 ALPISQYPGSAR
-22 CAMTSNRSI
+22 CAVTSNRCV
-31 CELSQLR
+31 CEPSQLR
-38 IVAMAFLAMILLS
+38 ILAIAFLAMIMLS
-51 MVVQAQT
+51 MVVEAQT
-58 MMTPS
+58 TMTPS
-63 LGAET
+63 VGAET
-68 SDKLLDVG
+68 SDQSLAVG

-110 AGSASGPVVVPGNPQ
+110 AGSASGPVVVPGDPQ

-157 KWISTGLSDEAKGMR
+157 KWISTG
-172 GLNAPQSI
+172 P
-180 PSVTPEN
+180 
-187 PSNTT
+187 
-192 IDTRGDNTLAPQGTS
+192 PQGTS

-215 PLSEKNIIRAVS
+215 PLSENNIIRAMA
-227 VSPLAPL
+227 VSPIAPIL
-234 VAIAG
+234 AIAG
-239 NGQVLLWDAQ
+239 NGQVLLVDAQ

-254 DRAIDVGDQEISA
+254 DRAIDVGDREVSA
-267 IVFSRD
+267 IVFSKD

-281 GTPAESGSLHSWSIS
+281 GTPAESGVLHSWSIP
-296 EERYLGSLGNEADTI
+296 EERYLGSLGNETDTI
-311 STLDESQTSKQ
+311 NTLDESQTSKE

-333 VLSSEGD
+333 ILSSEGD
-340 SDKALAKHTDWVT
+340 SEKALAKHTDWVT
-353 STAFSN
+353 STAYSN

-377 PVAGTEFSTL
+377 PLAGTEFSTL
-387 RGHSGMI
+387 RGHTGMI

-401 NGDSLLSSSLDGSIR
+401 NGDSLLSSSLDGAVR

-424 PLKSWQAHDKGV
+424 TLKSWQAQDKGV
-436 ATAGMLASGDLVT
+436 ATAGILAGGDLVT

-462 YDSDALPTL
+462 FESDVLPTL

-486 GNHGKSIAVTD
+486 GNHGKTIAVTD
-497 ATGSVYVGLLDG
+497 ATGSVCVSFIGEN
-509 SSNRE
+509 SNRE
-514 NPPSFVKLAIPSYH
+514 DPPNFVKLAIPTYH

-540 PKRSQIETA
+540 PIRSQIEPTI
-549 SKLQS
+549 KLES
-554 MPEEEPSLSKTLV
+554 LAEDEPSLSKTL
-567 AGASSFEE
+567 ADATSSFSE
-575 PTATTDIDETKR
+575 PTATTDIEETKR

-594 ALEQSYETTRQLEET
+594 ALEQSYEVTRQLEET

-623 LRQQELQHRKDQHL
+623 IRQQELQQRKDRNL

>member
-1 MFRTANLFR
+1 MFRIATLFR
-10 ASPILPYHRSDS
+10 ALPISPYHRAAS
-22 CAMTSNRSI
+22 CAVTSNRCV

-38 IVAMAFLAMILLS
+38 IVSMVFLAMIMLS
-51 MVVQAQT
+51 MVVEAQT

-63 LGAET
+63 VGAEAT
-68 SDKLLDVG
+68 DKSLDAG

-110 AGSASGPVVVPGNPQ
+110 AGSASGPVVVPGDPQ

-152 LTKLS
+152 LSKLS

-172 GLNAPQSI
+172 DLNAPQGS
-180 PSVTPEN
+180 
-187 PSNTT
+187 
-192 IDTRGDNTLAPQGTS
+192 S

-227 VSPLAPL
+227 VSPITPL

-281 GTPAESGSLHSWSIS
+281 GTPAESGSLHSWSIP

-311 STLDESQTSKQ
+311 NTLDESQTSKQ
-322 VAIGTTRRLLK
+322 IAIGTTRRLLK
-333 VLSSEGD
+333 VLSNEGESE
-340 SDKALAKHTDWVT
+340 KALAKHTDWVT
-353 STAFSN
+353 STAYSN

-377 PVAGTEFSTL
+377 PLAGTEFSTL

-424 PLKSWQAHDKGV
+424 PLFSWQAHDKGV
-436 ATAGMLASGDLVT
+436 ATAGILASGDLVT

-462 YDSDALPTL
+462 YESDALPTL

-486 GNHGKSIAVTD
+486 GNHGRTIAVTD
-497 ATGSVYVGLLDG
+497 ATGSVYVGLIG
-509 SSNRE
+509 ENSNRE
-514 NPPSFVKLAIPSYH
+514 DPPSFVKLAIPTYY

-540 PKRSQIETA
+540 PKRTQIEPTI
-549 SKLQS
+549 KPES
-554 MPEEEPSLSKTLV
+554 MPQEEPSLSKTL
-567 AGASSFEE
+567 ADGTSSFNE

-623 LRQQELQHRKDQHL
+623 LRQQELQQRKDQHL

>member
-1 MFRTANLFR
+1 MFHIATLFR
-10 ASPILPYHRSDS
+10 ALPISQYRGSAR
-22 CAMTSNRSI
+22 CAVTSNRCV
-31 CELSQLR
+31 CEPSQLR
-38 IVAMAFLAMILLS
+38 ILAIAFLAMIMLS
-51 MVVQAQT
+51 MVVEAQT
-58 MMTPS
+58 TMTPS
-63 LGAET
+63 VGAET
-68 SDKLLDVG
+68 SDQSLAVG

-110 AGSASGPVVVPGNPQ
+110 AGSASGPVVVPGDPQ

-139 KMPPN
+139 RMPPN

-157 KWISTGLSDEAKGMR
+157 KWISTG
-172 GLNAPQSI
+172 P
-180 PSVTPEN
+180 
-187 PSNTT
+187 
-192 IDTRGDNTLAPQGTS
+192 PQGTS
-207 PLRLAQVR
+207 PLSLAQVR
-215 PLSEKNIIRAVS
+215 PLSENNIIRAMA
-227 VSPLAPL
+227 VSPIAPIL
-234 VAIAG
+234 AIAG
-239 NGQVLLWDAQ
+239 NGQVLLVDAQ

-267 IVFSRD
+267 IVFSKD

-281 GTPAESGSLHSWSIS
+281 GTPAESGVLHSWSIP
-296 EERYLGSLGNEADTI
+296 EERYLGSLGNETDTI
-311 STLDESQTSKQ
+311 NTLDESQTSKE

-333 VLSSEGD
+333 ILSSERD
-340 SDKALAKHTDWVT
+340 SEKALAKHTDWVT
-353 STAFSN
+353 STAYSN

-377 PVAGTEFSTL
+377 PLAGTEFSTL
-387 RGHSGMI
+387 RGHTGMI

-401 NGDSLLSSSLDGSIR
+401 NGDSLLSSSLDGAVR

-424 PLKSWQAHDKGV
+424 TLKSWQAHDKGV
-436 ATAGMLASGDLVT
+436 ATAGILAGGDLVT

-462 YDSDALPTL
+462 LESDDLPTL

-486 GNHGKSIAVTD
+486 GNHGKTIAVTD
-497 ATGSVYVGLLDG
+497 ATGSVCVGLIG
-509 SSNRE
+509 ENSNRE
-514 NPPSFVKLAIPSYH
+514 DPPSFVKLAIPTYH

-540 PKRSQIETA
+540 PIRSQIEPTI
-549 SKLQS
+549 KLES
-554 MPEEEPSLSKTLV
+554 LAEDEPSLSKTL
-567 AGASSFEE
+567 ADATSSFSE
-575 PTATTDIDETKR
+575 PTATTDIEETKR

-594 ALEQSYETTRQLEET
+594 ALEQSYEVTRQLEET

-623 LRQQELQHRKDQHL
+623 IRQQELQQRKDQNL

>member
-1 MFRTANLFR
+1 MFHIATLFR
-10 ASPILPYHRSDS
+10 ALPISQYRGSAR
-22 CAMTSNRSI
+22 CAVTSNRCV
-31 CELSQLR
+31 CEPSQLR
-38 IVAMAFLAMILLS
+38 ILAIAFLAMIMLS
-51 MVVQAQT
+51 MVVEAQT
-58 MMTPS
+58 TMTPS
-63 LGAET
+63 VGAET
-68 SDKLLDVG
+68 SDQSLAVG

-110 AGSASGPVVVPGNPQ
+110 AGSASGPVVVPGDPQ

-139 KMPPN
+139 RMPPN

-157 KWISTGLSDEAKGMR
+157 KWISTG
-172 GLNAPQSI
+172 P
-180 PSVTPEN
+180 
-187 PSNTT
+187 
-192 IDTRGDNTLAPQGTS
+192 PQGTS

-215 PLSEKNIIRAVS
+215 PLSENNIIRAMA
-227 VSPLAPL
+227 VSPIAPIL
-234 VAIAG
+234 AIAG
-239 NGQVLLWDAQ
+239 NGQVLLVDAQ

-267 IVFSRD
+267 IVFSKD

-281 GTPAESGSLHSWSIS
+281 GTPAESGVLHSWSIP
-296 EERYLGSLGNEADTI
+296 EERYLGSLGNETDTI
-311 STLDESQTSKQ
+311 NTLDESQTSKE

-333 VLSSEGD
+333 ILSSERD
-340 SDKALAKHTDWVT
+340 SEKALAKHTDWVT
-353 STAFSN
+353 STAYSN

-377 PVAGTEFSTL
+377 PLAGTEFSTL
-387 RGHSGMI
+387 RGHTGMI

-401 NGDSLLSSSLDGSIR
+401 NGDSLLSSSLDGAVR

-424 PLKSWQAHDKGV
+424 TLKSWQAHDKGV
-436 ATAGMLASGDLVT
+436 ATAGILAGGDLVT

-462 YDSDALPTL
+462 FESDDLPTL

-481 ITGGV
+481 ITGDV
-486 GNHGKSIAVTD
+486 GNHGKTIAVTD
-497 ATGSVYVGLLDG
+497 ATGSVCVGLIG
-509 SSNRE
+509 ENSNRE
-514 NPPSFVKLAIPSYH
+514 DPPSFVKLAIPTYH

-540 PKRSQIETA
+540 PIRSQIEPTI
-549 SKLQS
+549 KLES
-554 MPEEEPSLSKTLV
+554 LAEDEPSLSKTL
-567 AGASSFEE
+567 ADATSSFSE
-575 PTATTDIDETKR
+575 PTATTDIEETKR

-594 ALEQSYETTRQLEET
+594 ALEQSYEVTRQLEET

-623 LRQQELQHRKDQHL
+623 IRQQELQQRKDQNL

>member
-1 MFRTANLFR
+1 MFHIATLFR
-10 ASPILPYHRSDS
+10 ALPISQYRGSAR
-22 CAMTSNRSI
+22 CAVTSNR
-31 CELSQLR
+31 CVCKPSQLR
-38 IVAMAFLAMILLS
+38 ILAIAFLAMIMLS
-51 MVVQAQT
+51 MVVEAQT
-58 MMTPS
+58 TMTPS
-63 LGAET
+63 VGAET
-68 SDKLLDVG
+68 SDQSLAVG

-110 AGSASGPVVVPGNPQ
+110 AGSASGPVVVPGDPQ

-157 KWISTGLSDEAKGMR
+157 KWISTG
-172 GLNAPQSI
+172 P
-180 PSVTPEN
+180 
-187 PSNTT
+187 
-192 IDTRGDNTLAPQGTS
+192 PQGTS
-207 PLRLAQVR
+207 PLSLAQVR
-215 PLSEKNIIRAVS
+215 PLSENNIIRAMA
-227 VSPLAPL
+227 VSPIAPIL
-234 VAIAG
+234 AIAG
-239 NGQVLLWDAQ
+239 NGQVLLVDAQ

-267 IVFSRD
+267 IVFSKD

-281 GTPAESGSLHSWSIS
+281 GTPAESGVLHSWSIP
-296 EERYLGSLGNEADTI
+296 EERYLGSLGNETDTI
-311 STLDESQTSKQ
+311 NTLDESQTSKE

-333 VLSSEGD
+333 ILSSERD
-340 SDKALAKHTDWVT
+340 SEKALAKHTDWVT
-353 STAFSN
+353 STAYSN

-377 PVAGTEFSTL
+377 PLAGTEFSTL
-387 RGHSGMI
+387 RGHTGMI

-401 NGDSLLSSSLDGSIR
+401 NGDSLLSSSLDGAVR

-424 PLKSWQAHDKGV
+424 TLKSWQAHDKGV
-436 ATAGMLASGDLVT
+436 ATAGILAGGDLVT

-462 YDSDALPTL
+462 FESDDLPTL

-486 GNHGKSIAVTD
+486 GNHGKTIAVTD
-497 ATGSVYVGLLDG
+497 ATGSVCVSFIGEN
-509 SSNRE
+509 SNRE
-514 NPPSFVKLAIPSYH
+514 DPPNFVKLAIPTYH

-540 PKRSQIETA
+540 PIRSQIEPTI
-549 SKLQS
+549 KLES
-554 MPEEEPSLSKTLV
+554 LAEDEPSLSKTL
-567 AGASSFEE
+567 ADATSSFSE
-575 PTATTDIDETKR
+575 PTATTDIEETKR

-594 ALEQSYETTRQLEET
+594 ALEQSYEVTRQLEET

-623 LRQQELQHRKDQHL
+623 IRQQELQQRKDRNL

>member
-1 MFRTANLFR
+1 MFHIATLFR
-10 ASPILPYHRSDS
+10 ALPISQYRGSAR
-22 CAMTSNRSI
+22 CAVTSNRCV
-31 CELSQLR
+31 CEPSQLR
-38 IVAMAFLAMILLS
+38 ILAIAFLAMIMLS
-51 MVVQAQT
+51 MVVEAQT
-58 MMTPS
+58 TMTPS
-63 LGAET
+63 VGAET
-68 SDKLLDVG
+68 SDQSLAVG

-96 PRADLVLTSLDKIL
+96 PRADLVLTSLEKIL
-110 AGSASGPVVVPGNPQ
+110 AGSASGPVVVPGDPQ

-157 KWISTGLSDEAKGMR
+157 KWISTG
-172 GLNAPQSI
+172 P
-180 PSVTPEN
+180 
-187 PSNTT
+187 
-192 IDTRGDNTLAPQGTS
+192 PQGTS
-207 PLRLAQVR
+207 PLSLAQVR
-215 PLSEKNIIRAVS
+215 PLSENNIIRAMA
-227 VSPLAPL
+227 VSPIAPIL
-234 VAIAG
+234 AIAG
-239 NGQVLLWDAQ
+239 NGQVLLVDAQ

-267 IVFSRD
+267 IVFSKD

-281 GTPAESGSLHSWSIS
+281 GTPAESGVLHSWSIP
-296 EERYLGSLGNEADTI
+296 EERYLGSLGNETDTI
-311 STLDESQTSKQ
+311 NTLDESQTSKE

-333 VLSSEGD
+333 ILSSEGD
-340 SDKALAKHTDWVT
+340 SEKALAKHTDWVT
-353 STAFSN
+353 STAYSN

-377 PVAGTEFSTL
+377 PLAGTEFSTL
-387 RGHSGMI
+387 RGHTGMI

-401 NGDSLLSSSLDGSIR
+401 NGDSLLSSSLDGSVR

-424 PLKSWQAHDKGV
+424 TLKSWQAHDKGV
-436 ATAGMLASGDLVT
+436 ATAGILAGGDLVT

-462 YDSDALPTL
+462 FESDELPTL

-486 GNHGKSIAVTD
+486 GNHGKTIAVTD
-497 ATGSVYVGLLDG
+497 ATGSVCVGLIG
-509 SSNRE
+509 ENSNRE
-514 NPPSFVKLAIPSYH
+514 DPPSFVKLAIPTYH

-540 PKRSQIETA
+540 PIRSQIEPTI
-549 SKLQS
+549 KLES
-554 MPEEEPSLSKTLV
+554 LAEDEPSLSKTL
-567 AGASSFEE
+567 ADATSSFSE
-575 PTATTDIDETKR
+575 PTATTDIAETKR

-594 ALEQSYETTRQLEET
+594 ALEQSYEVTRQLEET

-623 LRQQELQHRKDQHL
+623 IRQQELQQRKDQNL

>member
-1 MFRTANLFR
+1 MFHIATLFR
-10 ASPILPYHRSDS
+10 ALPISQYPGSAR
-22 CAMTSNRSI
+22 CAVTSNRCV
-31 CELSQLR
+31 CEPSQLR
-38 IVAMAFLAMILLS
+38 ILAIAFLAMIMLS
-51 MVVQAQT
+51 MVVEAQT
-58 MMTPS
+58 TMTPS
-63 LGAET
+63 VGAET
-68 SDKLLDVG
+68 SDQSLAVG

-110 AGSASGPVVVPGNPQ
+110 AGSASGPVVVPGDPQ

-157 KWISTGLSDEAKGMR
+157 KWISTG
-172 GLNAPQSI
+172 P
-180 PSVTPEN
+180 
-187 PSNTT
+187 
-192 IDTRGDNTLAPQGTS
+192 PQGTS

-215 PLSEKNIIRAVS
+215 PLSENNIIRAMA
-227 VSPLAPL
+227 VSPIAPIL
-234 VAIAG
+234 AIAG
-239 NGQVLLWDAQ
+239 NGQVLLVDAQ

-254 DRAIDVGDQEISA
+254 DRAIDVGDREVSA
-267 IVFSRD
+267 IVFSKD

-281 GTPAESGSLHSWSIS
+281 GTPAESGVLHSWSIP
-296 EERYLGSLGNEADTI
+296 EERYLGSLGNETDTI
-311 STLDESQTSKQ
+311 NTLDESQTSKE

-333 VLSSEGD
+333 ILSSERD
-340 SDKALAKHTDWVT
+340 SEKALAKHTDWVT
-353 STAFSN
+353 STAYSN

-377 PVAGTEFSTL
+377 PLAGTEFSTL
-387 RGHSGMI
+387 RGHTGMI

-401 NGDSLLSSSLDGSIR
+401 NGDSLLSSSLDGAVR

-424 PLKSWQAHDKGV
+424 TLKSWQAHDKGV
-436 ATAGMLASGDLVT
+436 ATAGILAGGDLVT

-462 YDSDALPTL
+462 FESDVLPTL

-486 GNHGKSIAVTD
+486 GNHGKTIAVTD
-497 ATGSVYVGLLDG
+497 ATGSVCVSFIGENSY
-509 SSNRE
+509 RE
-514 NPPSFVKLAIPSYH
+514 DPPRFVKLAIPTYH

-540 PKRSQIETA
+540 PIRSQIEPTI
-549 SKLQS
+549 KLES
-554 MPEEEPSLSKTLV
+554 LAEDEPSVSKTL
-567 AGASSFEE
+567 ADATSSFSE
-575 PTATTDIDETKR
+575 PTATTDIEETKR

-594 ALEQSYETTRQLEET
+594 ALEQSYEVTRQLEET

-623 LRQQELQHRKDQHL
+623 IRQQELQQRKDRNL